1 MECRCEVW
9 ESATSYGDERQCVS
23 SYYQYACVQCAVAA
37 AEHLQGRAWPVF
49 LILLL
54 GGSIIL
60 FRVDG
65 HSLPVAE
72 PALFDVSSSIDVSS
86 SGR

>member
-1 MECRCEVW
+1 MW

-54 GGSIIL
+54 GGSNWYYQ
-60 FRVDG
+60 DG
-65 HSLPVAE
+65 AE
-72 PALFDVSSSIDVSS
+72 PVIKMK
-86 SGR
+86 G